1 MREGTRRGG
10 VREDGKV
17 TSKLGRRSLPVMR
30 APRGREQPQDKSSG
44 EVDGRTRRAE
54 KGGAR
59 YEQSCSREQA
69 AKNMSA
75 AVHDRTCV
83 VARRRC
89 GTR

>member
-44 EVDGRTRRAE
+44 EVDGRTRRKERRSEVRAE
-54 KGGAR
+54 RRAGGKEHER
-59 YEQSCSREQA
+59 SC
-69 AKNMSA
+69 
-75 AVHDRTCV
+75 T
-83 VARRRC
+83 
-89 GTR
+89 